1 MNRNAHIL
9 YLFVNF
15 PLVIFCK
22 IGITR
27 KSARRRAKQVDRA
40 APGVPIPIF
49 ILFAPFCAYPLEQLL
64 HWLMDGLNVR
74 YYKGDGSTEWFFIL
88 AAIPALAFMLVG
100 WLAWAALI
108 YVVWTQVTQL

>member
-1 MNRNAHIL
+1 MTRHAHIL

-15 PLVIFCK
+15 PLVWFCK

-40 APGVPIPIF
+40 APGIPIPVF
-49 ILFAPFCAYPLEQLL
+49 ILFAPFLAYPIEQAL
-64 HWLMDGLNVR
+64 HWMMDGLNMR

-88 AAIPALAFMLVG
+88 AALPALAVMALG
-100 WLAWAALI
+100 WLGWLGLI
-108 YVVWTQVTQL
+108 VWLWKSYLT